1 MIDVT
6 CPGLDW
12 FRTYPDVTRFV
23 LDSSCLGA
31 VTAGLDGAQR
41 VALSFM
47 QRNAIYS
54 RRNFGSQADNATG
67 IVLYITKA

>member
-1 MIDVT
+1 VSN
-6 CPGLDW
+6 L

-23 LDSSCLGA
+23 LDPSCLGA
-31 VTAGLDGAQR
+31 VTSGVDGAQR

-54 RRNFGSQADNATG
+54 RRNFGGQADNATG
-67 IVLYITKA
+67 VIMYISKA